1 MQETRARSLGWEDR
15 LEEDMATSVFL
26 PEKKS
31 QGQRS
36 LVGYSARGCEETD
49 TTPLLSTLLV
59 AALASWF
66 FGR

>member
-1 MQETRARSLGWEDR
+1 M
-15 LEEDMATSVFL
+15 
-26 PEKKS
+26 
-31 QGQRS
+31 
-36 LVGYSARGCEETD
+36 GYSARGCEESD